1 LGTGRFVPMNAGM
14 FRLRERLQSY
24 YLQESTQIVRG
35 LAYERGADLAEA
47 LKALEEREIAIA
59 VVEERMAAIERRLQ
73 DDDGEDESGPAVDR
87 LLARLDDRERAL
99 RQTRDDFEG
108 LQRQLAES
116 GRKSEALGIE
126 LAELR
131 AELARRAQEPTI
143 DPTLQAEVARLREEL
158 RARQQA
164 EAESAGTSTDLSAWA
179 EQLAE
184 RQSAL
189 ERRERFVREAQS
201 HESRRH
207 ELDALAAVLAERQA
221 ELDERTKGL
230 DEDDEQMQA
239 QRRHVKRQEER
250 LAQIEED
257 LAERLKE
264 LQLREDELEEAAARR
279 EFDFNL
285 REDKLDEDERRVAEL
300 EERLERRQADLAAYV
315 AQAQQELAGRDRLYP
330 RVVADAT

>member
-1 LGTGRFVPMNAGM
+1 MNAGM

-47 LKALEEREIAIA
+47 LKALEEREIAMA
-59 VVEERMAAIERRLQ
+59 VVEERMAVIERRLQ
-73 DDDGEDESGPAVDR
+73 DSEGEDESGPAIDR
-87 LLARLDDRERAL
+87 ARPLRLDERTL
-99 RQTRDDFEG
+99 HQTRDDCEG
-108 LQRQLAES
+108 PQRQLAES

-158 RARQQA
+158 RGPP
-164 EAESAGTSTDLSAWA
+164 AGRS
-179 EQLAE
+179 
-184 RQSAL
+184 R
-189 ERRERFVREAQS
+189 ERRHQHRPERLGRAARRAPVRPRAARALRTRGAVARVPPPRA
-201 HESRRH
+201 RRPRRGSGR
-207 ELDALAAVLAERQA
+207 APGRARRA
-221 ELDERTKGL
+221 TKGL

-285 REDKLDEDERRVAEL
+285 REDKLDEDERRVAEP